1 VTETEPTKASEAS
14 RGQDAALR
22 RELKS
27 LVHTRLVETLDLVQ
41 AQKLDAEDLRQ
52 ECFRRVENLL
62 NEHKAPLTT
71 AEKRQLVREVMDEI
85 FGLGP
90 IEELMR
96 DPEVSDILV
105 NGHDQVFIERGGI
118 LEPTPVRFTD
128 NNHLL
133 RVIQRIAAQVGRRID
148 EGSPMLDARLPD
160 GSRVNAIIAPLSM
173 IGPVMSVRRFTKSMI
188 TPEDLVQLGS
198 WSQPMHE
205 FLEAAVRCKLN
216 IVISGGTG
224 TGKTTMLNV
233 LSRWIPA
240 KERVITI
247 EDAAELRLQR
257 QHVVSL
263 ETRPPNTEGRGEVT
277 QRDLLKN
284 CLRMRPDRIVIGEVR
299 GGETLD
305 MLQAMNTGH
314 EGSMTTIHANT
325 PRDAMRRIENM
336 VNMSGVQFPVHVI
349 RDQMAST
356 LDLVLQL
363 GRMTGGRRKIVSIAE
378 ITGMEHE
385 VVLMQDIFRFVQTG
399 IDADGHAKGQFQA
412 SGVRPSV
419 MHRFESE
426 GVELDP
432 ELFRKRAV

>member
-1 VTETEPTKASEAS
+1 VTETEPTKASEAR